1 MRFQR
6 HRTSLATL
14 GRVGAVLTVFWAVI
28 AMAGPFSQLQVLL
41 PGETA
46 APGSP
51 DGKAGSPDAQVTGV
65 PFTVLVRACDA
76 DWNTVDSVGDV
87 VLLTSTAGS
96 AVLPEPSVLIGGQAS
111 FVVELPSVGTSQ
123 FTAHDQS
130 DPRTPVGLQDLASP
144 ERQAGSAFVASLT
157 AIDGSG
163 TAEANSDAEAGTLT
177 NYPNPFC
184 PDDGATTIEWNVDTP
199 SDESLAVRLRI
210 YTTSGGLV
218 LDQRFTKGDADHW
231 NGDRFTFSW
240 DGTNEDGELV
250 ASGGYV
256 LRFEA
261 QGSGS
266 IEHVMRRK
274 IGVVR

>member
-1 MRFQR
+1 VRFQR
-6 HRTSLATL
+6 HRASLATL

-51 DGKAGSPDAQVTGV
+51 DGKAGSPDAQVMGV

-76 DWNTVDSVGDV
+76 DWNTVDSANDV
-87 VLLTSTAGS
+87 VRLTSTAGS
-96 AVLPEPSVLIGGQAS
+96 AVLPAPSVLIGGQAS
-111 FVVELPSVGTSQ
+111 LVVVLPSVGTSQ

-130 DPRTPVGLQDLASP
+130 DPLSPVGLQDLASP
-144 ERQAGSAFVASLT
+144 ERQAGSAFVASVT
-157 AIDGSG
+157 AIDGNG
-163 TAEANSDAEAGTLT
+163 NVTAETNSDAEAGTLT
-177 NYPNPFC
+177 NYPNPFN
-184 PDDGATTIEWNVDTP
+184 PGDGATTTIEWHVDKR
-199 SDESLAVRLRI
+199 SAVRLRI
-210 YTTSGGLV
+210 YSTSGGLV
-218 LDQRFTKGDADHW
+218 LDRRFTDVDTDVWHGADFAF
-231 NGDRFTFSW
+231 DW
-240 DGTNEDGELV
+240 DGTNDDGEPV

-266 IEHVMRRK
+266 IEHVLRRK
-274 IGVVR
+274 IGVVW